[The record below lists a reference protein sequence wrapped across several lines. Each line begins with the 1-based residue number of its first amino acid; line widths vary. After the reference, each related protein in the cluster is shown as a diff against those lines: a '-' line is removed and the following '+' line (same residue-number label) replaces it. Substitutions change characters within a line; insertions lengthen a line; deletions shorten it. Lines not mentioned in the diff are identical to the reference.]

1 MFSQIAQV
9 KEDNVSEIDQLEG
22 IKTYANQL
30 KVPVWIMHAD
40 SGKIVYANQHSDLL
54 FDVFEDKDSGRNHF
68 ESTLC
73 EKINESL
80 RKSSFFTFNLD
91 ITEKRK
97 GHSFRLNGNKLNE
110 SYFAVSLLDRE
121 LNTNEGFDPGT
132 HIFFCKLNGDL
143 LKQGVDS
150 NKNKFSSLSNIT
162 EFFSEKDRVQ
172 IQTALEEIGKGK
184 DKYLISEINVQIDGS
199 IQLCNV
205 EFINPGENIEFIA
218 VILSDTFLKNE
229 LILEKSR
236 AELAEEIN
244 KILKLE
250 IEEHKNTQRKLDDSE
265 ILYSCIIDSSM
276 NIVITFDKEMRVTEF
291 NHKAEML
298 IGYGR
303 SEAIGMN
310 VNEILEN
317 NGDVENVMMVVNS
330 SGSYQGEMVCKRKS
344 GDKFGVVASVT
355 VLHNKK
361 GSFLG
366 YVSSMRDSTDLK
378 KLQSKYAITEE
389 RYTDLFE
396 NATDLIQGVNIDGSF
411 LYTNKSWYKHL
422 GYTKT
427 DREELSVFDLLDSKN
442 RKEYRAHFKKIISG
456 EKTQRRIWTLQ
467 KKDGEK
473 LIVESISNLK
483 LLDGKPHAVRSIMRD
498 VTEAVKAKNLAEER
512 RAKMEAIIESGNIMF
527 WTVNRSIKLTSFN
540 NEYAKTI
547 HTLYGKGPKLDA
559 GKHLPKDKFAPN
571 EYHDFWAKKYNE
583 VFRTGQNIY
592 FQTKTKDTSGK
603 IYFREIFLKPLFSP
617 KGLVVEVSGIGIDI
631 TEKMLSERKVNEQAS
646 KIKTIFDST
655 NQIIW
660 SFDTEGILTSFNKV
674 MKYELKQRYNID
686 IKLGQSGIEI
696 SRKIKIV
703 SDHKWEDIKK
713 QILKGKKIQFEVE
726 SFDRNKKKYIEDISI
741 SPIYNADNEIV
752 EMAGIAQNVT
762 FKRASERKLKEQ
774 AAKISAIFD
783 STAMLIWTVDKNMRI
798 VAFNK
803 VFGDEH
809 FKLLGKEMSIGSN
822 FVELMQDYIAKDGH
836 KILKDYFKE
845 AFKGNNQQ
853 FEGMLHSIDG
863 RKVWM
868 EVFLNPIYSENNEI
882 KEISCLSHD
891 ITEKKRIQE
900 QMRETINEKEI
911 LLQEVH
917 HRVKNNL
924 QVISSI
930 LNLQSS
936 YVKDENSLSI
946 LRESQNRIK
955 SMSFIHES
963 LYQTKDF
970 AHIEFREYLLSLSKN
985 LIHSYSL
992 STNKITLNTNLCE
1005 TFLSL
1010 DQAIPCGLIVNELI
1024 SNSLKYAFENDKSG
1038 EIFITLEE
1046 NKNIL
1051 TLVIGDDGIGLPPG
1065 FDYENSESLGLQ
1077 LVYTLIDQ
1085 IDATI
1090 KVETTNGTKYLITF
1104 EKQ

>member
-1 MFSQIAQV
+1 M
-9 KEDNVSEIDQLEG
+9 KEDEISEIDGLEG

-30 KVPVWIMHAD
+30 NVPVWILHGD
-40 SGKIVYANQHSDLL
+40 SGKIVYANQHSDLF
-54 FDVFEDKDSGRNHF
+54 FDAFKDKDSGRDYF
-68 ESTLC
+68 ETSLC
-73 EKINESL
+73 EKIGESL

-91 ITEKRK
+91 LGEDN
-97 GHSFRLNGNKLNE
+97 GHSYRLNGNRLNE
-110 SYFAVSLLDRE
+110 DYFAVSLIDRQ
-121 LNTNEGFDPGT
+121 LNTDEGFEPGT
-132 HIFFCKLNGDL
+132 HIFFCKLNGDF
-143 LKQGVDS
+143 LKKGVNSD
-150 NKNKFSSLSNIT
+150 KNKFSSFANIK
-162 EFFSEKDRVQ
+162 EFFSEKENKE
-172 IQTALEEIGKGK
+172 IQTALEEIGNGK
-184 DKYLISEINVQIDGS
+184 EHYLISEINVQIEGS

-205 EFINPGENIEFIA
+205 EFINPGENIDVIA
-218 VILSDTFLKNE
+218 VVLSDTLLKNE

-276 NIVITFDKEMRVTEF
+276 NIVITFDKEMLITEF
-291 NHKAEML
+291 NRKAEL
-298 IGYGR
+298 LTGYSR
-303 SEAIGMN
+303 SDAIRMN

-330 SGSYQGEMVCKRKS
+330 TGSYQGELVCKRKN

-355 VLHNKK
+355 VLHNKN
-361 GSFLG
+361 GNFLG
-366 YVSSMRDSTDLK
+366 YVSSMRDSTELK
-378 KLQSKYAITEE
+378 KLQSKFAITEE

-422 GYTKT
+422 GYTKS
-427 DREELSVFDLLDSKN
+427 DRERLSVFDLLDSQN
-442 RKEYRAHFKKIISG
+442 GKEYRAHFKKIISG

-467 KKDGEK
+467 KKNGEK

-483 LLDGKPHAVRSIMRD
+483 LIDGKAHTVRSIMRD
-498 VTEAVKAKNLAEER
+498 VTEATKAKNLAEER
-512 RAKMEAIIESGNIMF
+512 QAKMEAIIESGNIMF
-527 WTVNRSIKLTSFN
+527 WTVNRAIKLTSFN

-547 HTLYGKGPKLDA
+547 HILYGKSPKIDQ
-559 GKHLPKDKFAPN
+559 GKQEPKDKFATK
-571 EYHDFWAKKYNE
+571 EYHDFWADKYNE
-583 VFRTGQNIY
+583 VFRTGRNVY
-592 FQTKTKDTSGK
+592 FQTKTKDKSGK
-603 IYFREIFLKPLFSP
+603 IYFREIFLKPILSTTG
-617 KGLVVEVSGIGIDI
+617 KVAEVSGMAIDI
-631 TEKMLSERKVNEQAS
+631 TEKMLSERKVNEQTS
-646 KIKTIFDST
+646 KIKTIFDSS
-655 NQIIW
+655 NQMIW
-660 SFDTEGILTSFNKV
+660 SVDTAGILTSFNKV

-696 SRKIKIV
+696 ARKIKIV
-703 SDHKWEDIKK
+703 SDRKWDDIKK
-713 QILKGKKIQFEVE
+713 QILRGEKIQFEVKT
-726 SFDRNKKKYIEDISI
+726 SDLNKKNYIEDISI
-741 SPIYNADNEIV
+741 SPIYNAENEIV

-774 AAKISAIFD
+774 AAKINAIFD
-783 STAMLIWTVDKNMRI
+783 STAMLIWTIDKHMRI

-809 FKLLGKEMSIGSN
+809 FKLLGKDISIGSN
-822 FVELMQDYIAKDGH
+822 FVELMQDYIAKDGA
-836 KILKDYFKE
+836 KNLKDYFKA
-845 AFKGNNQQ
+845 AFQGKNQQ
-853 FEGMLHSIDG
+853 FEGAVNSIDG

-992 STNKITLNTNLCE
+992 STNKITLNTNLSE

-1010 DQAIPCGLIVNELI
+1010 DQAIPCGLIVNELV
-1024 SNSLKYAFENDKSG
+1024 SNSLKYAFQNDKSG

-1046 NKNIL
+1046 NKNII

-1077 LVYTLIDQ
+1077 LVYTLVDQ
-1085 IDATI
+1085 LDATI
-1090 KVETTNGTKYLITF
+1090 RVETTNGTKYLITF